1 MEILE
6 DAHANLRKLI
16 TQEAVNKLNS
26 EYYFESPVLHK
37 FIIKQ
42 LEATNMNSVVLMMRD
57 LGYNMKIECTFEKFE
72 NKY

>member
-6 DAHANLRKLI
+6 DTHANLRKLI
-16 TQEAVNKLNS
+16 TQEAINKLNS

-42 LEATNMNSVVLMMRD
+42 LEATNMNSVVLIMHD
-57 LGYNMKIECTFEKFE
+57 LGYNMKIECTFERFQ
-72 NKY
+72 